1 MSSLQI
7 CCCKIA
13 CPRGKRDSVLSGG
26 FSLLEL
32 IIVIGISIIIA
43 AIAIPSFLTAY
54 SNLQLRSAA
63 SALSGFMQ
71 RARIQAA
78 KQNATYTIGY
88 RSITNVNEAYI
99 DLNNN
104 GQWDV
109 GEPQLTFS
117 STVSPA
123 AGAPSGVGGTPT
135 AYVLVGDTA
144 GTTYDNATTL
154 GYSPRGL
161 PCAYISGVCGTP
173 AAGYFVYYLT
183 SKRSGGSTGWAA
195 VVVTRAGRSKVV
207 TWSGTAWQ

>member
-13 CPRGKRDSVLSGG
+13 CPRGKRDSIVSRG

-43 AIAIPSFLTAY
+43 AIAIPSFLTAH

-63 SALSGFMQ
+63 SDLSGFMQ
-71 RARIQAA
+71 RTRMQAA

-117 STVSPA
+117 SVVSPA
-123 AGAPSGVGGTPT
+123 AGAPSGVGGAPVI
-135 AYVLVGDTA
+135 YQDVVPIGDA
-144 GTTYDNATTL
+144 RL
-154 GYSPRGL
+154 M
-161 PCAYISGVCGTP
+161 
-173 AAGYFVYYLT
+173 
-183 SKRSGGSTGWAA
+183 GGA
-195 VVVTRAGRSKVV
+195 
-207 TWSGTAWQ
+207 